1 MGLGA
6 LKNPLMIV
14 CQLIATNLAAIA
26 TFENQRQ
33 ERILSL
39 DEPMGDEIKM
49 SSERVL
55 EDAWRGLPK
64 LSRVI
69 YLQWNSGLKMS
80 VFSDKEENWNSFEK
94 GKINFLF
101 QNYIINQFKF
111 LLKKTTNL

>member
-55 EDAWRGLPK
+55 EDA
-64 LSRVI
+64 
-69 YLQWNSGLKMS
+69 
-80 VFSDKEENWNSFEK
+80 
-94 GKINFLF
+94 
-101 QNYIINQFKF
+101 
-111 LLKKTTNL
+111 